1 MCVRVRDL
9 FIFYIRILVHQCL
22 QYLGSAPN
30 QGTLILLLFQ
40 PLNI

>member
-1 MCVRVRDL
+1 MCVRVKEL

-22 QYLGSAPN
+22 QYLGSALN